1 MTSPVRTSETT
12 DQLDEAMAAAQVELE
27 NPTKSKTAKVAG
39 TSKKTGQDFE
49 MTYAYADISDLLSA
63 CRPVLAKHG
72 VAIFQIPRMVSEG
85 RSLLITTRLSFKGQ
99 WIEGDYP
106 VCDTGVQHQ
115 DMGKAMTYA
124 RRYALG
130 AMIGVAPEKDDDGQG
145 AAHTPR
151 PPQNQPRSTNVRP
164 SAPAQVAL
172 TAINTA
178 TTRAD
183 LKAWSDLHRDALV
196 DLISAEE
203 YDQIGVVFKRRW
215 NALPPIPK
223 EEPKPPE
230 PEPKPEPEPS
240 ADELF
245 EDFPGDQPAPEVGSH
260 DPETGEVTDE

>member
-12 DQLDEAMAAAQVELE
+12 AQLDEALAAAQVELE
-27 NPTKSKTAKVAG
+27 NPAKTKTAKVSG
-39 TSKKTGQDFE
+39 TSKNSGKDFE
-49 MTYAYADISDLLSA
+49 MTYAYADIADLLSA
-63 CRPVLAKHG
+63 CRPVLASHG
-72 VAIFQIPRMVSEG
+72 VAIIQIPRMTDNMGAV
-85 RSLLITTRLSFKGQ
+85 LLTTRLAFKGE

-106 VCDTGVQHQ
+106 VCNTGVAHQ
-115 DMGKAMTYA
+115 EMGKAMTYA

-145 AAHTPR
+145 AAHTPSQR
-151 PPQNQPRSTNVRP
+151 PVQNQPRPTNVRP

-178 TTRAD
+178 TSRAD

-215 NALPPIPK
+215 SALPPIPK
-223 EEPKPPE
+223 DEPKPPE
-230 PEPKPEPEPS
+230 PEPEPEPS

-245 EDFPGDQPAPEVGSH
+245 PGDEPPPVQGDYDPA
-260 DPETGEVTDE
+260 TGEISE